1 VSLADIAV
9 VAILAISAL
18 FAFWRGLVREVLS
31 VAAWVGAGVATY
43 FGLPLLRP
51 FTRQYIELAI
61 VADVV
66 TGLAIFLVVL
76 VICSIISHLLSR
88 GVRAS
93 ALGALDRSL
102 GLLFGLARG
111 ALLVCVLFLLIDWW
125 FPADQR
131 PVWVTEA
138 KSLPAVAKG
147 ADMLKSL
154 ERFFPEE
161 FGNRGSEVVDSARK
175 QVEQAVELGKATG
188 VLDGVGTAPAASGP
202 ATPAPEQSGTESAGP
217 PGDSGYKDAD
227 RKDLDKVFQ
236 SQGTQ

>member
-1 VSLADIAV
+1 MTIADIAV

-31 VAAWVGAGVATY
+31 IGAWVGAGVATY

-51 FTRQYIELAI
+51 FAREYVELDI

-66 TGLAIFLVVL
+66 TGLAIFLTVL
-76 VICSIISHLLSR
+76 VICSIISHFLAR

-102 GLLFGLARG
+102 GLLFGLVRG
-111 ALLVCVLFLLIDWW
+111 AVLVCLAFLLLDWAM
-125 FPADQR
+125 PADER
-131 PVWVTEA
+131 PVWIAEA
-138 KSLPAVAKG
+138 KSLPLVSSGAELLKAVLPEAAAEHG
-147 ADMLKSL
+147 AETL
-154 ERFFPEE
+154 
-161 FGNRGSEVVDSARK
+161 SATKK
-175 QVEQAVELGKATG
+175 QVEQAVEFGKATG
-188 VLDGVGTAPAASGP
+188 VLNGAGTAPDAAAAPP
-202 ATPAPEQSGTESAGP
+202 ATSGAESAGP
-217 PGDSGYKDAD
+217 PADSGYKDAD

>member
-1 VSLADIAV
+1 VTIADIAV

-31 VAAWVGAGVATY
+31 IAAWVGAGVAAY

-51 FTRQYIELAI
+51 FARQYIELEI

-76 VICSIISHLLSR
+76 VIGSIISHLLAR
-88 GVRAS
+88 GIRSS

-111 ALLVCVLFLLIDWW
+111 AVLVCLAFLLLDWAM
-125 FPADQR
+125 PAQER
-131 PVWVTEA
+131 PVWIAEA
-138 KSLPAVAKG
+138 KSLPLVASG
-147 ADMLKSL
+147 AEILKKVL
-154 ERFFPEE
+154 PEGTAERGAETL
-161 FGNRGSEVVDSARK
+161 SATKK
-175 QVEQAVELGKATG
+175 QVEQAVELGKTTG
-188 VLDGVGTAPAASGP
+188 VLDGVGTAPAESGT
-202 ATPAPEQSGTESAGP
+202 ATPAPAESGTESAGP